1 MELSET
7 LLQTPLAELSVRDFV
22 SLMETY
28 RKDEKPS
35 SDHLFDEET
44 WISGYK
50 ALAKYL
56 NCSVPTICRLV
67 KSGRIDA
74 AIRKVGAT
82 YWFDKGMIRKLM
94 KVQPKEDVGE

>member
-28 RKDEKPS
+28 RKDEKLS

-50 ALAKYL
+50 DLAKYL

-82 YWFDKGMIRKLM
+82 YWFDKNMIRNLLKT
-94 KVQPKEDVGE
+94 KSQIKDE